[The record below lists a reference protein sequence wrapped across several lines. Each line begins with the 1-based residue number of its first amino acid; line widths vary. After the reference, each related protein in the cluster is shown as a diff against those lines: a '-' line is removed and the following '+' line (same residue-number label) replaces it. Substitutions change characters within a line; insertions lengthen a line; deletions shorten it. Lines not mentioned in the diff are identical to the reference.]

1 VVGVKNRSPSGG
13 VFGQS
18 IGLGPVEPSE
28 LSRVDTSIAR
38 SAGPGKEQRLILRT
52 TVYYIF

>member
-1 VVGVKNRSPSGG
+1 MVGVKNRSPSGG